1 MTALIVGVACLFS
14 TLLIYSGTVI
24 SFLRFE
30 HTLLFVGT
38 FAETTLLAAT
48 LFGALF
54 LGLSLAGKRLPSMLL
69 GAGGGMLYLC
79 CALAFAYFS
88 WFGSLGTALL
98 IALAVA
104 AALGDVCLALTWG
117 RICARFK
124 IKRALVAVS
133 LASMLSAGICFLYAV
148 LPLPGVTVL
157 FVLSSIAAVIVPL
170 AFSGTAD
177 STEQTAPERAE
188 GRTTGATLASLA
200 DVVVAP
206 GLGLLV
212 FAFAMA
218 VMRTAFNESQNA
230 YLAALALDAATLL
243 AYTTLRKKRFALRGG
258 MHQTFL
264 PLMAMVLLALQEN
277 LHAVRWSYEVMNPDG
292 GSDLLSREGTFTVS
306 DANAWLDLS
315 SSMIAQ
321 AGGIKALGTSP
332 AGVQA
337 LLDYLSISG
346 GETTGAETANAL
358 FQLAGE
364 ESPEALA
371 ETLVCSGPWGDAA
384 LEGTFVLSEK
394 EGQLLLEFTQPNTW
408 ALAADGNRMSANA
421 TVLLALYPELTQV
434 QARSVNGESFY
445 IRATRE
451 TVIRLLS
458 GGKTLSDYG
467 TSPEALAELLV
478 LLDGI
483 VERDGLLVGVSPD
496 GAVPYPASGGF
507 VAQYGMSLPL
517 GAETAALEAVT
528 YCEGQET
535 ERQVVWRGSPL
546 ELPSDGF
553 WLREYPQRSSD
564 GWGPV
569 EFTLL
574 PWTDESDGAEEPLA
588 SWTIELPSGFHYD
601 SRDQRGVKNAAEL
614 TANTSAVLFAAAFSD
629 TEDAASTQEM
639 QLPAAEELQNP
650 AVLEQTLEVWD
661 AVILV
666 QLRLGS

>member
-69 GAGGGMLYLC
+69 GAGGGMLCLC

-104 AALGDVCLALTWG
+104 ATLGDVCLALTWG

-206 GLGLLV
+206 GLGPLV

-264 PLMAMVLLALQEN
+264 PLMAMVLLA
-277 LHAVRWSYEVMNPDG
+277 AT
-292 GSDLLSREGTFTVS
+292 SRSGLVS
-306 DANAWLDLS
+306 FLTY
-315 SSMIAQ
+315 
-321 AGGIKALGTSP
+321 AL
-332 AGVQA
+332 
-337 LLDYLSISG
+337 Y
-346 GETTGAETANAL
+346 
-358 FQLAGE
+358 
-364 ESPEALA
+364 
-371 ETLVCSGPWGDAA
+371 
-384 LEGTFVLSEK
+384 
-394 EGQLLLEFTQPNTW
+394 
-408 ALAADGNRMSANA
+408 ALAAILTLATLCAIANA
-421 TVLLALYPELTQV
+421 GEFSADLVFSTAVLLFCAASFAGQSFASVLDDDLVHVAVTVTTTLYAFVMVLSSYMRRTRDAHDEQRAAEHAEDEATPASSPDRCAQLADAHNLT
-434 QARSVNGESFY
+434 AREQEILAY
-445 IRATRE
+445 
-451 TVIRLLS
+451 
-458 GGKTLSDYG
+458 
-467 TSPEALAELLV
+467 LAE
-478 LLDGI
+478 GH
-483 VERDGLLVGVSPD
+483 S
-496 GAVPYPASGGF
+496 GAYI
-507 VAQYGMSLPL
+507 
-517 GAETAALEAVT
+517 
-528 YCEGQET
+528 
-535 ERQVVWRGSPL
+535 
-546 ELPSDGF
+546 SD
-553 WLREYPQRSSD
+553 
-564 GWGPV
+564 
-569 EFTLL
+569 
-574 PWTDESDGAEEPLA
+574 
-588 SWTIELPSGFHYD
+588 
-601 SRDQRGVKNAAEL
+601 
-614 TANTSAVLFAAAFSD
+614 VLFISPNTVRTHIHNIYRKLD
-629 TEDAASTQEM
+629 VSSRED
-639 QLPAAEELQNP
+639 
-650 AVLEQTLEVWD
+650 
-661 AVILV
+661 I
-666 QLRLGS
+666 LRLTKG

>member
-69 GAGGGMLYLC
+69 GAGGGMLCLC

-104 AALGDVCLALTWG
+104 ATLGDVCLALTWG

-206 GLGLLV
+206 GLGPLV

-264 PLMAMVLLALQEN
+264 PLMAMVLLAAILTLATLCAIANAGEFSADLVFSTAVLLFCAASFAGQSFASVLDDDLVHVAVTVTTTLYAFVMVLSSYMRRTRDAHDEQRAAEHAEDEATPASSPDRCAQLADAHNLTAREQEILAYLAEGHSGAYISDVLFISPN
-277 LHAVRWSYEVMNPDG
+277 TVRTHIHNIYRKLDVS
-292 GSDLLSREGTFTVS
+292 SRE
-306 DANAWLDLS
+306 D
-315 SSMIAQ
+315 I
-321 AGGIKALGTSP
+321 
-332 AGVQA
+332 
-337 LLDYLSISG
+337 
-346 GETTGAETANAL
+346 
-358 FQLAGE
+358 
-364 ESPEALA
+364 
-371 ETLVCSGPWGDAA
+371 
-384 LEGTFVLSEK
+384 
-394 EGQLLLEFTQPNTW
+394 
-408 ALAADGNRMSANA
+408 
-421 TVLLALYPELTQV
+421 
-434 QARSVNGESFY
+434 
-445 IRATRE
+445 
-451 TVIRLLS
+451 
-458 GGKTLSDYG
+458 
-467 TSPEALAELLV
+467 
-478 LLDGI
+478 
-483 VERDGLLVGVSPD
+483 
-496 GAVPYPASGGF
+496 
-507 VAQYGMSLPL
+507 
-517 GAETAALEAVT
+517 
-528 YCEGQET
+528 
-535 ERQVVWRGSPL
+535 
-546 ELPSDGF
+546 
-553 WLREYPQRSSD
+553 
-564 GWGPV
+564 
-569 EFTLL
+569 
-574 PWTDESDGAEEPLA
+574 
-588 SWTIELPSGFHYD
+588 
-601 SRDQRGVKNAAEL
+601 
-614 TANTSAVLFAAAFSD
+614 
-629 TEDAASTQEM
+629 
-639 QLPAAEELQNP
+639 
-650 AVLEQTLEVWD
+650 
-661 AVILV
+661 
-666 QLRLGS
+666 LRLTKG

>member
-104 AALGDVCLALTWG
+104 ATLGDVCLALTWG

-206 GLGLLV
+206 GLGPLV

-230 YLAALALDAATLL
+230 YLAALALMKLGEGSSDLEVGVIPTGALALDAATLL

-264 PLMAMVLLALQEN
+264 PLMAMVLLA
-277 LHAVRWSYEVMNPDG
+277 A
-292 GSDLLSREGTFTVS
+292 T
-306 DANAWLDLS
+306 
-315 SSMIAQ
+315 
-321 AGGIKALGTSP
+321 
-332 AGVQA
+332 
-337 LLDYLSISG
+337 SISASVG
-346 GETTGAETANAL
+346 SGSGLVSFLTYAL
-358 FQLAGE
+358 Y
-364 ESPEALA
+364 
-371 ETLVCSGPWGDAA
+371 
-384 LEGTFVLSEK
+384 
-394 EGQLLLEFTQPNTW
+394 
-408 ALAADGNRMSANA
+408 ALAAILTLATLCAIANA
-421 TVLLALYPELTQV
+421 GEFSADLVFSTAVLLFCAASFAGQSFASVLDDDLVHVAVTVTTTLYAFVMVLSSYMRRTRDAHDEQRAAEHAEDEATPASSPDRCAQLADAHNLT
-434 QARSVNGESFY
+434 AREQEILAY
-445 IRATRE
+445 
-451 TVIRLLS
+451 
-458 GGKTLSDYG
+458 
-467 TSPEALAELLV
+467 LAE
-478 LLDGI
+478 GH
-483 VERDGLLVGVSPD
+483 S
-496 GAVPYPASGGF
+496 GAYI
-507 VAQYGMSLPL
+507 
-517 GAETAALEAVT
+517 
-528 YCEGQET
+528 
-535 ERQVVWRGSPL
+535 
-546 ELPSDGF
+546 SD
-553 WLREYPQRSSD
+553 
-564 GWGPV
+564 
-569 EFTLL
+569 
-574 PWTDESDGAEEPLA
+574 
-588 SWTIELPSGFHYD
+588 
-601 SRDQRGVKNAAEL
+601 
-614 TANTSAVLFAAAFSD
+614 VLFISPNTVRTHIHNIYRKLD
-629 TEDAASTQEM
+629 VSSRED
-639 QLPAAEELQNP
+639 
-650 AVLEQTLEVWD
+650 
-661 AVILV
+661 I
-666 QLRLGS
+666 LRLTKG

>member
-69 GAGGGMLYLC
+69 GAGGGMLCLC

-104 AALGDVCLALTWG
+104 ATLGDVCLALTWG

-206 GLGLLV
+206 GLGPLV

-264 PLMAMVLLALQEN
+264 PLMAMVLLA
-277 LHAVRWSYEVMNPDG
+277 A
-292 GSDLLSREGTFTVS
+292 T
-306 DANAWLDLS
+306 
-315 SSMIAQ
+315 
-321 AGGIKALGTSP
+321 
-332 AGVQA
+332 
-337 LLDYLSISG
+337 SISASVG
-346 GETTGAETANAL
+346 SGSGLVSFLTYAL
-358 FQLAGE
+358 Y
-364 ESPEALA
+364 
-371 ETLVCSGPWGDAA
+371 
-384 LEGTFVLSEK
+384 
-394 EGQLLLEFTQPNTW
+394 
-408 ALAADGNRMSANA
+408 ALAAILTLATLCAIANA
-421 TVLLALYPELTQV
+421 GEFSADLVFSTAVLL
-434 QARSVNGESFY
+434 F
-445 IRATRE
+445 
-451 TVIRLLS
+451 
-458 GGKTLSDYG
+458 
-467 TSPEALAELLV
+467 
-478 LLDGI
+478 
-483 VERDGLLVGVSPD
+483 
-496 GAVPYPASGGF
+496 
-507 VAQYGMSLPL
+507 
-517 GAETAALEAVT
+517 
-528 YCEGQET
+528 C
-535 ERQVVWRGSPL
+535 
-546 ELPSDGF
+546 
-553 WLREYPQRSSD
+553 
-564 GWGPV
+564 
-569 EFTLL
+569 
-574 PWTDESDGAEEPLA
+574 
-588 SWTIELPSGFHYD
+588 
-601 SRDQRGVKNAAEL
+601 
-614 TANTSAVLFAAAFSD
+614 
-629 TEDAASTQEM
+629 AASFAGRASRACSTTTSSM
-639 QLPAAEELQNP
+639 
-650 AVLEQTLEVWD
+650 W
-661 AVILV
+661 
-666 QLRLGS
+666 R